1 MFNEDLPICIS
12 SHLKTFHFIGFEG
25 VTFELEFVGHI
36 LKTAR
41 FLKTMTITP
50 AYIDSDEKIRI
61 LKELLMLPRE
71 SRTCQIAFSRS
82 LFHYDFSLSY

>member
-1 MFNEDLPICIS
+1 MY
-12 SHLKTFHFIGFEG
+12 
-25 VTFELEFVGHI
+25 ELEFVGHI

-50 AYIDSDEKIRI
+50 AYIDSDEKFRI

-71 SRTCQIAFSRS
+71 FRTCQIAFG
-82 LFHYDFSLSY
+82 